1 MACGSGRH
9 TRFFLEQGRAV
20 VAIDRDVSGMADVAD
35 PGLTVVAADLEDGS
49 PFPVAGRQF
58 AGVVC
63 TNYLHRP
70 LLPAIVAAVGPGGVL
85 IYETFT
91 EGHQQ
96 FGRPTRPD
104 FLLQPGELRAAVAGQ
119 LEVVAEE
126 ELVVPGPA
134 RVQRIC
140 ARRGA

>member
-1 MACGSGRH
+1 
-9 TRFFLEQGRAV
+9 
-20 VAIDRDVSGMADVAD
+20 VAIDRDVSGLADIDD
-35 PGLTVVAADLEDGS
+35 PALTSVAADLEDGS
-49 PFPVAGRQF
+49 PFPVAGQQF

-70 LLPAIVAAVGPGGVL
+70 LLPAIVAAVASGGVL

-104 FLLQPGELRAAVAGQ
+104 FLLQPGELRAAVAGR
-119 LEVVAEE
+119 LHVVAEE

-140 ARRGA
+140 ARRPAGHDVP